1 MFPIVWEAM
10 SDSSAEGDKNDTLGA
25 RRTMYVSLVRDRLFD
40 VPRASDWIE
49 FAYTHTPARVILFR
63 SLSEITEM

>member
-1 MFPIVWEAM
+1 M

-40 VPRASDWIE
+40 VPRASDFIE
-49 FAYTHTPARVILFR
+49 FASTQRHG
-63 SLSEITEM
+63 